1 MPAEP
6 KTCRRTS
13 RAPGWPG
20 SWLRGGWRF
29 RPGFWPCLWLI
40 ALSTACGALQ
50 PGTPLGNLG
59 WQNWTIENGLPQ
71 NTITD
76 LYQSPEGFLWAG
88 TELGL
93 ARFDG
98 SSFLLLNHATT
109 AQFPDAE
116 IHALLAFPPSE
127 HNSAMRGLWIG
138 TSDGVVLWRDGR
150 ARRFSTQQGLPSA
163 QIRGLASTA
172 DGTLWAW
179 TDGGLASTR
188 DGESFQRSSPPGAA
202 ESITSMLAQS
212 AGDALWVATTK
223 ALWRW
228 QNGAEQSGVWQRIL
242 TSTTPPVLAHAESTD
257 GTDDTILVSTAHALL
272 RIARNQISTVAAGP
286 ALPRDGAQRLAP
298 LADGTVAVV
307 GSDELVLL
315 NGSARVLARYR
326 CGAELP
332 GTRIATLFADR
343 SGALWIGTNHG
354 LARWFRGNLD
364 RMPASN
370 LIASE
375 AIRSILEDR
384 EGSLWLG
391 TETGG
396 LYILRDARF
405 HFLDES
411 NGLSAADTTAIVE
424 AADHSLWVGTRE
436 SGLNH
441 IPALMP
447 ELQPGTQADHS
458 LEHSHVL
465 TTANG
470 LPSNVILALATAHD
484 GSVWVG
490 TPDGLSHLRG
500 HTLTT
505 ITAADNLPDDFIRS
519 LYVSHSQMLW
529 IGTRHGLSCLDPS
542 ERNDPIQTWITVNG
556 LGSDLIGA
564 MTETTSGTL
573 WVATLHGLARVR
585 TAPGGCRV
593 EGAIHSYT
601 TADGLSGDV
610 ITALAGDHEWLWI
623 GTQDHGLSLWNGS
636 RFLAV
641 PADLARQL
649 PATIHG
655 LTVDE
660 TGALW
665 MTAEDGIYRLAAAA
679 LAARMT
685 NSVADDTPLTIDHF
699 TPSDGLRSRQTS
711 SDSHPT
717 ILRSHDGRLWFT
729 TPRGI
734 VYLDPNHFGPLP
746 PPPPVVVERFT
757 VDDRPQQIRAGR
769 TEVIPAGHLRFEFDY
784 AGLSFAMPQR
794 VQYEYRLEGF
804 DRGWTVAGTRRTAYY
819 TNIPQGRYRFQVR
832 AYLGE
837 PGNGHPWTETE
848 IAFVL
853 RPHFY
858 QTIWFYLLLAVLVGV
873 LVLLMVRWRLYL
885 ARRRFDVV
893 MAERNRIAR
902 EIHDTLAQGYVG
914 VSVQLEVLGELLRRE
929 RLEAAGSQL
938 QRLQQLVRD
947 GLEDARRSIWALR
960 SHDASEQTLP
970 VRLRRLVEKTV
981 AAELKATVDIHGAT
995 RQLEPKTEEELLR
1008 VAQEAIQNVHKHA
1021 HATRLA
1027 LRLEYDDRTVVLT
1040 VTDNGVGFPTMLQS
1054 SAPES
1059 PAGHYGL
1066 TGMRERAELV
1076 GAILEI
1082 TSQPGAGTTVRMIV
1096 PEGDDQREKES

>member
-1 MPAEP
+1 M
-6 KTCRRTS
+6 S
-13 RAPGWPG
+13 GWPRF
-20 SWLRGGWRF
+20 LR
-29 RPGFWPCLWLI
+29 CLWLTAL

-50 PGTPLGNLG
+50 PGTPLINLG

-76 LYQSPEGFLWAG
+76 LYQSPEGYLWAG

-98 SSFLLLNHATT
+98 NSFFLLNHATT

-127 HNSAMRGLWIG
+127 DNSAMRGLWIG
-138 TSDGVVLWRDGR
+138 TSDGVVLWSEGR
-150 ARRFSTQQGLPSA
+150 VIRFGLEQGLPSL
-163 QIRGLASTA
+163 QIRGLAATA
-172 DGTLWAW
+172 DGTLWVW
-179 TDGGLASTR
+179 TDSGLASSR
-188 DGESFQRSSPPGAA
+188 DGKSFLKSSPPDA
-202 ESITSMLAQS
+202 EDSITSILAS
-212 AGDALWVATTK
+212 RDGGGDALWLTTTK
-223 ALWRW
+223 ALWRFER
-228 QNGAEQSGVWQRIL
+228 GAWQRVM
-242 TSTTPPVLAHAESTD
+242 TSSTPPILSADVQSADAVLVATTNSLHRIEPNKITAIATAAELPHQGVQRMTMLTD
-257 GTDDTILVSTAHALL
+257 GT
-272 RIARNQISTVAAGP
+272 IAVT
-286 ALPRDGAQRLAP
+286 
-298 LADGTVAVV
+298 

-315 NGSARVLARYR
+315 SGSAHVLARYR

-441 IPALMP
+441 ILALMP
-447 ELQPGTQADHS
+447 ELQPGAQAEHSLDHS
-458 LEHSHVL
+458 LDHSHVL

-470 LPSNVILALATAHD
+470 LPSNVILALAAARD

-573 WVATLHGLARVR
+573 WVATLHGLAKVR
-585 TAPGGCRV
+585 TAPGGCKV

-610 ITALAGDHEWLWI
+610 ITALAGNHEWLWI

-641 PADLARQL
+641 PSDIARQL

-665 MTAEDGIYRLAAAA
+665 MTAEDGIYRLTAAA

-685 NSVADDTPLTIDHF
+685 NSAADDAPLAIDHF

-717 ILRSHDGRLWFT
+717 ILRSHDGLLWFT
-729 TPRGI
+729 TPRGV

-746 PPPPVVVERFT
+746 PPPPVVIERFT
-757 VDDRPQQIRAGR
+757 VDDRSQQIRSGR
-769 TEVIPAGHLRFEFDY
+769 PDVITAGHLRFEFDY

-819 TNIPQGRYRFQVR
+819 TNIPQGRYLFQVR

-858 QTIWFYLLLAVLVGV
+858 QTIWFYLLLAALVGA

-960 SHDASEQTLP
+960 SHDAREQTLP
-970 VRLRRLVEKTV
+970 VRLRRLVETT
-981 AAELKATVDIHGAT
+981 AGAELNATVDIHGAT
-995 RQLEPKTEEELLR
+995 RQLEAKTEEELLR
-1008 VAQEAIQNVHKHA
+1008 VAQEAIQNVQKHA
-1021 HATRLA
+1021 RATRLA
-1027 LRLEYDDRTVVLT
+1027 LRLEYDDRTVVLS
-1040 VTDNGVGFPTMLQS
+1040 VTDNGVGFPAKLQS
-1054 SAPES
+1054 FAPES
-1059 PAGHYGL
+1059 PAGHFGL